1 MRIDGCIEFASASGH
16 IGGWVRCEDPDTVAD
31 LVLVA
36 GDVVITRGRPDR
48 HRDDFGGMFGYWI
61 DDAGSLDLFDLISGR
76 VKLLATV
83 PGLEVPAVIG
93 PLQHVREQ
101 AIEEFVQTRLS
112 VLEETDL
119 DRLARALKDEAVDRA
134 VRQGERHVA
143 NRRKR
148 DELSRRLGALQPA
161 EPPAS
166 AARRSSPIEV
176 PLGHL
181 SLDGTAVVGQQG
193 YLFLVGGSNSVLDQY
208 LADPEHPG
216 LVDTATRWLD
226 RFSERRAACDAVGAR
241 FLQLVVPEKLGVVRD
256 LFPWSIPAGSPLLGR
271 IEDGVSRAPRLAQSY
286 LSGLSVLNALDPEP
300 RFECVRRTD
309 SHLSCQ
315 GIVRILQAT
324 LDAMGFSLSRP
335 PTEWKEVSVTG
346 DLAERFFGVPLF
358 ETIRLPADGFCDA
371 LSSGVELIAA
381 HDPPG
386 GGHFGSRYVWRNTA
400 AVVPMKVVA
409 FGNSYFERGGD
420 AGALSWWF
428 ARLFAEFHFVWD
440 PRMDA
445 DYVATEKPDWVICQ
459 TVERFSAREPTA

>member
-1 MRIDGCIEFASASGH
+1 MRIDGCIEFASASGC
-16 IGGWVRCEDPDTVAD
+16 IGGWVRCEDPGLVAD
-31 LVLVA
+31 LALVA
-36 GDVVITRGRPDR
+36 GDVVITQGRPDR

-61 DDAGSLDLFDLISGR
+61 DTAGRLDLFDLISGR
-76 VKLLATV
+76 VRLLATV

-93 PLQHVREQ
+93 PLEHVREQ

-112 VLEETDL
+112 VLGETDL

-148 DELSRRLGALQPA
+148 DELSRLLGALEPA
-161 EPPAS
+161 APPAAS
-166 AARRSSPIEV
+166 TCLSSPIEV

-181 SLDGTAVVGQQG
+181 SLDGTALVGRQG
-193 YLFLVGGSNSVLDQY
+193 CLFLVGGSNSVLDQY
-208 LADPEHPG
+208 LADPEHPA
-216 LVDTATRWLD
+216 LVEAAARWLD
-226 RFSERRAACDAVGAR
+226 RVSERRAACDALGAR

-256 LFPWSIPAGSPLLGR
+256 LFPWTIPAASPLLGR
-271 IEDGVSRAPRLAQSY
+271 IEAAVSRAPGLARSY
-286 LSGLSVLNALDPEP
+286 VSGLSVLGTLDLGS
-300 RFECVRRTD
+300 RCDSVRRID

-324 LDAMGFSLSRP
+324 LDAMGVSLPRP
-335 PTEWKEVSVTG
+335 PTQWKEVLVTG

-358 ETIRLPADGFCDA
+358 ETIRLPADAFCDA
-371 LSSGVELIAA
+371 LSGGVALAEA
-381 HDPPG
+381 HDPPN
-386 GGHFGSRYVWRNTA
+386 GGHVGTRYVWRNA
-400 AVVPMKVVA
+400 AAPVPIKVVA

-445 DYVATEKPDWVICQ
+445 DYVAAEKPDWVICQ
-459 TVERFSAREPTA
+459 TVERFLPSVPER

>member
-1 MRIDGCIEFASASGH
+1 MRIDGCIEFASASGC
-16 IGGWVRCEDPDTVAD
+16 IGGWVRCEDPDMIAD
-31 LVLVA
+31 LALVA
-36 GDVVITRGRPDR
+36 GDVVITQARPDR

-61 DDAGSLDLFDLISGR
+61 DTAGQLDLFDLISGR

-93 PLQHVREQ
+93 PLEHVREQ

-112 VLEETDL
+112 ALGEPDL

-148 DELSRRLGALQPA
+148 DALSRQLGTLEPA
-161 EPPAS
+161 APPAI
-166 AARRSSPIEV
+166 APCQSSPVEV

-181 SLDGTAVVGQQG
+181 SLDGTALVGQQG

-216 LVDTATRWLD
+216 LVDAATRWLD
-226 RFSERRAACDAVGAR
+226 RFAERRAACDGVGAR
-241 FLQLVVPEKLGVVRD
+241 YLQIVVPEKLAVARD
-256 LFPWSIPAGSPLLGR
+256 LFPWSIPVASPLLER
-271 IEDGVSRAPRLAQSY
+271 IEAAVSHAPQLAQGY
-286 LSGLSVLNALDPEP
+286 VSGLSVLSALDPGP
-300 RFECVRRTD
+300 RCESFRRTD

-315 GIVRILQAT
+315 GIFRILQAT
-324 LDAMGFSLSRP
+324 LEAMNVSLP
-335 PTEWKEVSVTG
+335 QAPAQWKEVLVTG

-358 ETIRLPADGFCDA
+358 ETIRLPSDAFCDA
-371 LSSGVELIAA
+371 LSNGVELTEAYN
-381 HDPPG
+381 PPG
-386 GGHFGSRYVWRNTA
+386 GGHVGTRYVWKNASA
-400 AVVPMKVVA
+400 AIPMKVVA

-445 DYVATEKPDWVICQ
+445 DYVAAEKPDWVICQ
-459 TVERFSAREPTA
+459 TVERFLPSVPDR